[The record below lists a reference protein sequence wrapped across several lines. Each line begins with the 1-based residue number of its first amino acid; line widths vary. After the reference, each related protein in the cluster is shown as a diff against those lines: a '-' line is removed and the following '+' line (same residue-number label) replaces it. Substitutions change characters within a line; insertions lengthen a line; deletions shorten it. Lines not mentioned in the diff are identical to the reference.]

1 MAKMT
6 RKQLRQ
12 IIQEAVDRSSAE
24 AAAEEALV
32 VLGMPSNPQY
42 RDLARD
48 MLASKLLEQPELV
61 QQLAVAMAGGHKA
74 IRQFLENL
82 GILGE

>member
-1 MAKMT
+1 M
-6 RKQLRQ
+6 
-12 IIQEAVDRSSAE
+12 RSGSGVRVTCARVE
-24 AAAEEALV
+24 SLEEGACSLTV
-32 VLGMPSNPQY
+32 S
-42 RDLARD
+42 
-48 MLASKLLEQPELV
+48 LASKLLEQPELV